1 MSRTICRKHENSRA
15 KANTTTK
22 QMNPPTEISLTLQNK
37 ELKRENLKLQRKI
50 AKLEVKVISA
60 QNKAKLAKP
69 AFSVKLM
76 REALDKVIGNSFSG

>member
-1 MSRTICRKHENSRA
+1 MKPTD
-15 KANTTTK
+15 NTTTK
-22 QMNPPTEISLTLQNK
+22 KMNTPTEISLTLQNK
-37 ELKRENLKLQRKI
+37 ELKRENLKLQKKI

-76 REALDKVIGNSFSG
+76 NEAADKIYRNPIPG